1 MPIHSFRV
9 LLHQPAVRALIAATP
24 DDVELHLVG
33 GVLRDRALGLPV
45 HDFDAVVSGQGR
57 EISERLAATLPAR
70 LVLLGGKEFAAY
82 RLVSLA
88 GESTD
93 VVDIWD
99 RAGTTLYQDLA
110 RRDFT
115 INSFAFDLRTQEV
128 SDPFNG
134 IGDLGRKVLRATTP
148 ESFTGDP
155 LRVLRLPRLLLR
167 LPGFAVEPDTVALA
181 RRSASGLAGIAS
193 ERVRDELLLLFD
205 HPEAAR
211 GLLLLLELDLYP
223 GLWLG
228 RPGEAGP
235 PGLALSEL
243 GTLPGIVRELKS
255 HAPSAVVDARAARLA
270 SVFANLPGDRPL
282 DALERFQDAGYLTRS
297 LAQDVGRLLRLPQ
310 IPGLPED
317 DLGRRRFLHQTGTLW
332 ATAACFLA
340 TRAAAHGR
348 RWRHIL
354 PHLAELARRE
364 GGTLFDPPRLL
375 DGGEVQTLLG
385 LAPGP
390 GVGRALQ
397 AVREAQVDGR
407 VRTKEEAIALLHE
420 QKGR

>member
-9 LLHQPAVRALIAATP
+9 LLHQPAVRALIAAA
-24 DDVELHLVG
+24 DGVELHLVG

-45 HDFDAVVSGQGR
+45 HDFDAVVAGRGR
-57 EISERLAATLPAR
+57 EISERLAETLPAR

-82 RLVSLA
+82 RLV
-88 GESTD
+88 GEED

-134 IGDLGRKVLRATTP
+134 LGDLGRKILRATTP

-167 LPGFAVEPDTVALA
+167 LPGFAVEPDTVGLA
-181 RRSASGLAGIAS
+181 KRSSPGLAGIAS
-193 ERVRDELLLLFD
+193 ERVREELLLLFD
-205 HPEAAR
+205 HPDAAR
-211 GLLLLLELDLYP
+211 GLTFLMELDLYP

-228 RPGEAGP
+228 RPGEPGP

-243 GTLPGIVRELKS
+243 EALPGIVRELRS
-255 HAPSAVVDARAARLA
+255 HAPSALIDVRAARLA
-270 SVFANLPGDRPL
+270 SVFANLPMAPL
-282 DALERFQDAGYLTRS
+282 DALQRFHDAGYLTRT
-297 LAQDVGRLLRLPQ
+297 LATDVARLLRMTT
-310 IPGLPED
+310 LPED
-317 DLGRRRFLHQTGTLW
+317 DLGRRRFLHQAGALW

-340 TRAAAHGR
+340 ARAAAHGQ
-348 RWRHIL
+348 RWRHSL

-364 GGTLFDPPRLL
+364 GETLFDPPRLL
-375 DGGEVQTLLG
+375 DGAEVQALLG
-385 LAPGP
+385 LSPGP

-407 VRTKEEAIALLHE
+407 IRTREEAIALLSE

>member
-1 MPIHSFRV
+1 MSIHSFRL
-9 LLHQPAVRALIAATP
+9 LLHQPAVRSLIAATP

-33 GVLRDRALGLPV
+33 GVLRDRALGLPI
-45 HDFDAVVSGQGR
+45 HDFDAVVSGRGR
-57 EISERLAATLPAR
+57 EISERLAQTLPAR

-82 RLVSLA
+82 RLVGLA
-88 GESTD
+88 EEKD

-115 INSFAFDLRTQEV
+115 INSFSFDLRTQEV

-134 IGDLGRKVLRATTP
+134 IGDLSRKVLRATTP

-167 LPGFAVEPDTVALA
+167 LPGFAVEPDTVGLA
-181 RRSASGLAGIAS
+181 RRSSSGLAGIAS

-205 HPEAAR
+205 HPDAAR
-211 GLLLLLELDLYP
+211 GLILLLELDLYP

-243 GTLPGIVRELKS
+243 ESLPGIVRELRS
-255 HAPSAVVDARAARLA
+255 HAPSATVDARAARLA

-297 LAQDVGRLLRLPQ
+297 LAADVGRLLRLTD
-310 IPGLPED
+310 LPED

-340 TRAAAHGR
+340 VRAAAHGR
-348 RWRHIL
+348 RWRHAL

-375 DGGEVQTLLG
+375 DGAEVQALLG
-385 LAPGP
+385 VPPGP
-390 GVGRALQ
+390 DVGRALQ

-407 VRTKEEAIALLHE
+407 VRTKEEAIALLSE